1 MQMSLAQSFG
11 HRQSIAVSPQLRQAI
26 VLLQMG
32 NAELQA
38 FIEAQSEEN
47 PFVEV
52 AVPVAP
58 LPPLVREPAGSGADQ
73 IAALPDQAERS
84 LYLHVARQIG
94 QMNLGPD
101 DLALAAVFL
110 DELEPTGWLGQS
122 TAEIAARAGVPIERA
137 EALLARLQRL
147 DPAGVFARTLAEC
160 LRPQVE
166 ERGLMSPLFDRVLHN
181 LRLLASGDVSGLARA
196 CGCGLAE
203 LRPILRHLRGL
214 DPKPG
219 LRFDTARDPVRPPD
233 LVVTPAAGGGW
244 QVELNRSSLPAVLVR
259 DGAAQRLSAPAR
271 RDRDARGYI
280 AERLSVARWLAR
292 AVDHRNRTVLRIG
305 EEIVR
310 QQPDFFARGPAH
322 LRPMVL
328 QDIAAAAGVHEST
341 VSRVA
346 GCILMATPHGTLP
359 LKRFF
364 SAALGAQRDVAGSAA
379 AVRHRIGALIRCE
392 APEAPLSDDQIVRL
406 MRSEGISVARRTVAK
421 YRDQLNIPGSVER
434 RRQAV
439 VAGLI

>member
-1 MQMSLAQSFG
+1 MHMSLAQSFG
-11 HRQSIAVSPQLRQAI
+11 HRQSISVSPQLRQAI

-47 PFVEV
+47 PFVE
-52 AVPVAP
+52 ASVPAAP
-58 LPPLVREPAGSGADQ
+58 LHLPTHGASASDWDQ
-73 IAALPDQAERS
+73 IAALPDHAERS

-101 DLALAAVFL
+101 ELSLAAVFL

-122 TAEIAARAGVPIERA
+122 TAEIAERVCVPIERA

-166 ERGLMSPLFDRVLHN
+166 ERGLMSPLFDLVLHN
-181 LRLLASGDVSGLARA
+181 LRLLAAADIAGLARA
-196 CGCGLAE
+196 CGCAAAD
-203 LRPILRHLRGL
+203 LRPVLRQLRGL

-219 LRFDTARDPVRPPD
+219 LRFDAARHPVRPPD
-233 LVVTPAAGGGW
+233 LVVTAAADGGW
-244 QVELNRSSLPAVLVR
+244 QVELNRTSLPAVIVR
-259 DGAAQRLSAPAR
+259 DATAQRLSTPAAR
-271 RDRDARGYI
+271 RGNAAGYI

-310 QQPDFFARGPAH
+310 EQRAFFAHGPAH

-328 QDIAAAAGVHEST
+328 QHIAAAAGVHEST
-341 VSRVA
+341 VSRVS
-346 GCILMATPHGTLP
+346 GCILMSTPHGAFP
-359 LKRFF
+359 LKHFF
-364 SAALGAQRDVAGSAA
+364 SAALAARDEVAGSAG

-392 APEAPLSDDQIVRL
+392 TPEAPLSDDQLVRL
-406 MRSEGISVARRTVAK
+406 MQSEGISVARRTVAK
-421 YRDQLNIPGSVER
+421 YRDQLNIPGSAER

-439 VAGLI
+439 VAGLF